1 MWLIKQLINIFELIY
16 KEGEKEWLDETKY
29 IDALNELYEGL
40 QNGELNEEEYDL
52 EEEKILEQLRKV
64 REYKKEHSI
73 GGD

>member
-16 KEGEKEWLDETKY
+16 KEGEREWLDETKY
-29 IDALNELYEGL
+29 TDALNELYESL